1 MPHNSGYVKT
11 ETLKND
17 SHKNHLATAVSE
29 GNVQSITNMLLL
41 IKLRRQKKKSTLEWP
56 RPLLGEA
63 RSPGSD
69 TPFSPISRVP
79 DVPGLYAQQTPARN
93 TQTSGLESWAATCR
107 VLWTAA
113 ASSLWRQSSGQLV
126 DRETKEM
133 NVRLVSKHKE
143 CGRDG
148 WLSL

>member
-1 MPHNSGYVKT
+1 MKT

-29 GNVQSITNMLLL
+29 GNAQSITNMLLL

-69 TPFSPISRVP
+69 TPFPR
-79 DVPGLYAQQTPARN
+79 ARR
-93 TQTSGLESWAATCR
+93 TWLMCTADTCAEHTDEWLGELGSDLQGPMDSCCFFLVATIFWATSGQGDKRNE
-107 VLWTAA
+107 
-113 ASSLWRQSSGQLV
+113 
-126 DRETKEM
+126 REAGFQT
-133 NVRLVSKHKE
+133 
-143 CGRDG
+143 
-148 WLSL
+148 